1 MQLETVLKTM
11 TDRLIWQNK
20 VILLVEKDESN
31 YLLLQ
36 EYFSISAVELIRV
49 EDGLEIIDIIKS
61 DKPVSLVL
69 LDMQLDKG
77 LSGLEATKII
87 KSIRPDLP
95 VVFQTAHA
103 MKEDKEKCFQSGCDD
118 YISKPYT
125 FEDFYNIL
133 AKHLGTI

>member
-1 MQLETVLKTM
+1 MIN
-11 TDRLIWQNK
+11 DRLIWKNK
-20 VILLVEKDESN
+20 VILIVEKDESN
-31 YLLLQ
+31 YLLIQ
-36 EYFSISAVELIRV
+36 EYFSMSAVELIRV

-133 AKHLGTI
+133 AKYLGTI

>member
-1 MQLETVLKTM
+1 MIN
-11 TDRLIWQNK
+11 DRLIWKNK
-20 VILLVEKDESN
+20 VILIVEKDESN
-31 YLLLQ
+31 YLLIQ
-36 EYFSISAVELIRV
+36 EYFSMSAVELIRV